1 MLYSLGDR
9 TVTVLG
15 EHYIAPGAA
24 VIGAVEIGRRVSIW
38 FNVVIRADNDRVVI
52 GDDSNI
58 QECSVI
64 HVDEGMPCIIGRQVV
79 VGHKVMLHSC
89 TIGDGSL
96 IGMNA
101 VILNG
106 ARIGKGCLIGANT
119 LIPENMEVP
128 DGSLVVGSPG
138 KIRRQLTDVER
149 QGILEGADHYVRK
162 AALFREQLRVQ
173 SPAG

>member
-1 MLYSLGDR
+1 MLYSLGER
-9 TVTVLG
+9 KVITRG
-15 EHYIAPGAA
+15 ENYIAPGAA
-24 VIGAVEIGRRVSIW
+24 VIGSVDIGERVSIW
-38 FNVVIRADNDRVVI
+38 FNVVIRADNDSVII
-52 GDDSNI
+52 GDESNI
-58 QECSVI
+58 QDGSVL
-64 HVDEGMPCIIGRQVV
+64 HVDDGYPIVIGRRVV

-128 DGSLVVGSPG
+128 DGAMVLGSPG
-138 KIRRQLTDVER
+138 KVRRMLTDRE
-149 QGILEGADHYVRK
+149 QQAILDGADHYVRK
-162 AALFREQLRVQ
+162 ATLYRQ
-173 SPAG
+173 SLKPL

>member
-1 MLYSLGDR
+1 MIYSLGTNR
-9 TVTVLG
+9 VTLHG

-24 VIGAVEIGRRVSIW
+24 VIGAVEIGERASIW
-38 FNVVIRADNDRVVI
+38 FNVVIRADNDHVVI
-52 GDDSNI
+52 GEESNI
-58 QECSVI
+58 QDGSVI
-64 HVDEGMPCIIGRQVV
+64 HVDNGAPVIIGRQVV

-89 TIGDGSL
+89 IIGDGSL

-128 DGSLVVGSPG
+128 DGALVLGSPG
-138 KIRRQLTDVER
+138 KVRRMLSDRER
-149 QGILEGADHYVRK
+149 QDILEGADHYVRK
-162 AALFREQLRVQ
+162 ARLYREQLRAQ
-173 SPAG
+173 ATDA